1 MTSNLNLYGDTGS
14 ILDYADS
21 GQKPHATD
29 FTAEMT
35 FDKNNPLLMVP
46 VKGGATEAD
55 GYCDKFTLAISVTNV
70 KNYRFGCTGV
80 GQGGLFAASVALDGA
95 AARCRLAYHHY

>member
-1 MTSNLNLYGDTGS
+1 MTSNLNLYGNTGS

-46 VKGGATEAD
+46 VKGGATDAD
-55 GYCDKFTLAISVTNV
+55 GYCDKFTLAISPANV
-70 KNYRFGCTGV
+70 KCYRFGGTGV
-80 GQGGLFAASVALDGA
+80 GQGGLFAAYASLSGG